1 MVNTE
6 QRIAEVIEASTSE
19 LVCQCDALH
28 EPPPLGSVIVVRDE
42 RGFTYGVT
50 AFAETMSIDP
60 NRRPVARGT
69 SFANE
74 AELYRNHPELTALL
88 RTVFKAVIVAH
99 RPQGSGIL
107 PRLPDVPPRVHAFV
121 HSIDVDELGALA
133 ATPEVVTD
141 MVASRSDI
149 DDDVIAATIRS
160 FAEAN
165 ADPADYLVQAGR
177 LLVGLM
183 RGDPLR
189 LQALIPKLRPSIS
202 P

>member
-1 MVNTE
+1 MVSTE

-42 RGFTYGVT
+42 RGLTYGIT

-69 SFANE
+69 SFASE

-99 RPQGSGIL
+99 HREGSRVL

-121 HSIDVDELGALA
+121 YSIGADELGALA
-133 ATPEVVTD
+133 ETPEVVTD

-160 FAEAN
+160 FAEASP
-165 ADPADYLVQAGR
+165 DPENYLIEAGR
-177 LLVGLM
+177 RLVGLM